1 MILTQQTLNAI
12 SASIENAELEDGW
25 SDEMEDEVQQGKF
38 LIFVTYRVYGNY
50 VEEYNYHS
58 EVPYDCYENMSHT
71 DFEDAEIL
79 KIEAWDEE
87 SEEEV
92 AIDNLKDVEYY
103 N

>member
-25 SDEMEDEVQQGKF
+25 SSEIEDEIEQDKIV
-38 LIFVTYRVYGNY
+38 IFITYKVCGNY

-58 EVPYDCYENMSHT
+58 EVPYNCYENVSHT
-71 DFEDAEIL
+71 DFEDGEIL
-79 KIEAWDEE
+79 SIEAFDEDG
-87 SEEEV
+87 EEV
-92 AIDNLKDVEYY
+92 AIENLSEVEYY

>member
-25 SDEMEDEVQQGKF
+25 SSEIGDEIEQDKIA
-38 LIFVTYRVYGNY
+38 IFITYKVCGNY

-58 EVPYDCYENMSHT
+58 EVPYNCYENVSHT

-79 KIEAWDEE
+79 SIEAFDEDG
-87 SEEEV
+87 EEV
-92 AIDNLKDVEYY
+92 AIENLSEVEYY

>member
-1 MILTQQTLNAI
+1 MILTKATLNAI

-25 SDEMEDEVQQGKF
+25 SNEIEDELTQGKYT
-38 LIFVTYRVYGNY
+38 IYVTYRVCGNY

-79 KIEAWDEE
+79 NIEAWDEDD
-87 SEEEV
+87 EEI
-92 AIDNLKDVEYY
+92 AIENLQDVEYY